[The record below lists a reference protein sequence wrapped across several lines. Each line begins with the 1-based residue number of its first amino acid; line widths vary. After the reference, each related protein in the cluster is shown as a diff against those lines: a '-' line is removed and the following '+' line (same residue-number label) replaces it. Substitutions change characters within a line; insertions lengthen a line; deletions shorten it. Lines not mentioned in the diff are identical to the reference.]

1 MVYFPVVN
9 ICLFRGYKAYTQVAN
24 LYTLPQSPCHVYSLN
39 LGEREKEREKEK
51 EKKREIFK

>member
-39 LGEREKEREKEK
+39 LGEREKEK